1 MSGDGKDICSCTKH
15 QLLPSSLLQPPPTSR
30 ASLACQT
37 LINTTKMLCT
47 NSALQMAF
55 YSL

>member
-1 MSGDGKDICSCTKH
+1 MSGDGKEIRSCTKH
-15 QLLPSSLLQPPPTSR
+15 QLLPSSLLQPPPASR